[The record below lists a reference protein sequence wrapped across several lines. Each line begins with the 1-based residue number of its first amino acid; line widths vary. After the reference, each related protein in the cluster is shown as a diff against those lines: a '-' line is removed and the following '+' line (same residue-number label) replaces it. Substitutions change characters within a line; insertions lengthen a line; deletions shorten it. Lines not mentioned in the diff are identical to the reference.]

1 MQPSPNGVVYK
12 SKVAGGFKPS
22 ANRFVLELTLCMIAF
37 AFVMANRPLLAYS
50 TQTQSSAFATGA
62 VDPNKGPSELNH
74 HIAGWALIG
83 VGLLVLTSLLS
94 PRPERQRLLWP
105 ALFVLAGFY
114 LALWSDGE
122 IWPRGNLNWLWLLQ
136 HDAEARQH
144 KIYAI
149 LLVAIGAIEYIR
161 LRGSLP
167 RFWKTWA
174 FPLLAVI
181 GAGMLLFHDHT
192 GGSGARSPEAQAYL
206 VNPALDVD
214 GRPRRAASSTEDA
227 DTAHDHHHPMQAFSE
242 SDSKTEP
249 VDQGAMPMDH
259 SQMTMSVVTDH
270 SIPASH
276 HHVMTESMLRV
287 EHQHMWFLAIGLAIG
302 LFKFISDG
310 EFFRNRIVPCM
321 WPTCMLLLGFMLV
334 LYRE

>member
-1 MQPSPNGVVYK
+1 MQPSPNGHK
-12 SKVAGGFKPS
+12 SKVASGFQRS
-22 ANRFVLELTLCMIAF
+22 AHRFMLGLSLCVIAF
-37 AFVMANRPLLAYS
+37 ACVTANSPLLAYS
-50 TQTQSSAFATGA
+50 AQKSPSTVATGA

-94 PRPERQRLLWP
+94 SRPERQRLLWP

-214 GRPRRAASSTEDA
+214 GRPQTTSSATEEVDSA
-227 DTAHDHHHPMQAFSE
+227 RDPHQSMQASPK
-242 SDSKTEP
+242 SDAKAAT
-249 VDQGAMPMDH
+249 DDHGAMPMDH
-259 SQMTMSVVTDH
+259 SKMTMSVVADDGV
-270 SIPASH
+270 PASH

-287 EHQHMWFLAIGLAIG
+287 ERQHMWFLAIGLAIG

>member
-1 MQPSPNGVVYK
+1 MQPSPNRSVYK
-12 SKVAGGFKPS
+12 SKVTGGFKRS
-22 ANRFVLELTLCMIAF
+22 ANRYILVLSLGAIAF
-37 AFVMANRPLLAYS
+37 ACVTANFPLLADS
-50 TQTQSSAFATGA
+50 TQAPSGTVVSKG

-83 VGLLVLTSLLS
+83 VGLLVLTSLFS
-94 PRPERQRLLWP
+94 PRRERQRFLWP

-167 RFWKTWA
+167 RFWRTWA

-214 GRPRRAASSTEDA
+214 GRPPSSATEDTY
-227 DTAHDHHHPMQAFSE
+227 TARDQHQPMEASFE
-242 SDSKTEP
+242 NDSKAATDEHST
-249 VDQGAMPMDH
+249 MPMDH
-259 SQMTMSVVTDH
+259 SKMAMSVATDDG
-270 SIPASH
+270 IPTSH

-287 EHQHMWFLAIGLAIG
+287 ERQHMWFLAIGLAIG

-310 EFFRNRIVPCM
+310 EFFRNRMVPCM